1 MRHRWLFPLL
11 MFLWGAV
18 CGGLLMALVCAYG

>member
-1 MRHRWLFPLL
+1 MRRRLFPLL

-18 CGGLLMALVCAYG
+18 CGGALVALVCVYG